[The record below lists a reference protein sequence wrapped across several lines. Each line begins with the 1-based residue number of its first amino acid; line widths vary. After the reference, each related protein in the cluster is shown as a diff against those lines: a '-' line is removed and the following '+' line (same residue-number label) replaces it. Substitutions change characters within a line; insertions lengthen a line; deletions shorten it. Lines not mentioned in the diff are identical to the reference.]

1 MQKPCIGDC
10 MLYIR
15 TEPTLFTEEQ
25 TRQICTEYMAEHVMD
40 TEYEGIPC
48 AVFYGRVRHPKSGS
62 RYFAVNLTKDQD
74 KWKDTLHVS
83 DGAFIE
89 EQKFDAIIADNGDVI
104 YSRHKNDNRTSDD
117 GSVFITGGRSR
128 TKTSKVEKSRL
139 STLTVF
145 KGRVEYWESD
155 SKHILT

>member
-1 MQKPCIGDC
+1 MQKPCTGDS
-10 MLYIR
+10 MLHIR

-25 TRQICTEYMAEHVMD
+25 TKQICTEYIAQHVMD
-40 TEYEGIPC
+40 TEYKGTPC

-62 RYFAVNLTKDQD
+62 QYFAVNLTKDQD

-117 GSVFITGGRSR
+117 GSVFISGGRSR
-128 TKTSKVEKSRL
+128 TKTSKVETSRL

-145 KGRVEYWESD
+145 KGRVEYWD
-155 SKHILT
+155 TKDKNILT